1 MILFFFVVVV
11 SILFIIF
18 ILLFVVDKGFEML
31 FLGYFVV
38 IVGVSDIFG
47 NIVFIFISDNKKV

>member
-11 SILFIIF
+11 SVLFIIF
-18 ILLFVVDKGFEML
+18 ILLFVVDKGFEMF

-47 NIVFIFISDNKKV
+47 NIVFIFISDNKKI

>member
-11 SILFIIF
+11 SVLFIIF
-18 ILLFVVDKGFEML
+18 ILLFVVDKGFKMF